1 MDRMRWSVVLEAAG
15 DRTVTHEEVVEL
27 ADAVA
32 AYDGIASGIGTT
44 AYGAQIVVEAE
55 TREGALD
62 RATGAFTQAA
72 SSVGLPSWPVTA
84 IGLIAEDDEEV
95 DPE

>member
-1 MDRMRWSVVLEAAG
+1 MVLEAAG

-72 SSVGLPSWPVTA
+72 SSAGLPSWPVTA
-84 IGLIAEDDEEV
+84 IGLIAEGDEVV

>member
-1 MDRMRWSVVLEAAG
+1 MDRMRWSVVLEAVG
-15 DRTVTHEEVVEL
+15 DRTVTREEVVEL

-32 AYDGIASGIGTT
+32 AYGGIASGIGTT

-72 SSVGLPSWPVTA
+72 SRAGLPSWPVTA
-84 IGLIAEDDEEV
+84 VGLIAEDDEPV

>member
-1 MDRMRWSVVLEAAG
+1 MDRMRWSVVLEAVG

-32 AYDGIASGIGTT
+32 AYGGIASGIGTT
-44 AYGAQIVVEAE
+44 AYGAQVVEAE

-62 RATGAFTQAA
+62 RATGAFAQAA
-72 SSVGLPSWPVTA
+72 SRAGLPSWPVTA
-84 IGLIAEDDEEV
+84 VGLIAEDDEPV

>member
-1 MDRMRWSVVLEAAG
+1 MRWSVVLEAAG
-15 DRTVTHEEVVEL
+15 DRTVMHEEVVEL

-55 TREGALD
+55 TRESALD

-72 SSVGLPSWPVTA
+72 SRAGLPPWPVTA
-84 IGLIAEDDEEV
+84 VGLIAEDDEAV